1 MKESADRPG
10 LSPAALAGILLVT
23 AIWGFN
29 FIVIKV
35 GVRGVP
41 PLLLAAL
48 RFILSSFPALLF
60 VKKPAVRWSTLA
72 AYGLLLGVGEFGFL
86 FTAIKLGAPA
96 GESSIILQSQ
106 AFFTALL
113 AAVAL
118 KEKIRAHS
126 IAGMALAGIGLVMIM
141 FEGSSGA
148 ASKASLLPMMM
159 VILAAF
165 FWAAANI
172 VAQKMPKTDG
182 LSLVVWSSL
191 FSPLP
196 LLALSFAFERD
207 SILPALKTLSP
218 VSVGALAYLVLLST
232 LFGYGAWNQLIMKHG
247 AKKIAPFSLL
257 VPIFGVASGALVL
270 HERFTATTAAAA
282 VLVLA
287 GLALHAQGGRIFG
300 KRQSN

>member
-1 MKESADRPG
+1 MKETSDRTG

-48 RFILSSFPALLF
+48 RFILSAFPALLF
-60 VKKPAVRWSTLA
+60 VKKPAVRWATLA

-113 AAVAL
+113 AAAAL

-126 IAGMALAGIGLVMIM
+126 IAGMTLAGIGLVMIM
-141 FEGSSGA
+141 LGGSSGSVSA
-148 ASKASLLPMMM
+148 ASLLPVTM

-196 LLALSFAFERD
+196 LLVLSFAFERD
-207 SILPALKTLSP
+207 SILPALKTLAP

-270 HERFTATTAAAA
+270 HERFTAMNAAAA
-282 VLVLA
+282 ALVLA
-287 GLALHAQGGRIFG
+287 GLALHAQGGKIFG
-300 KRQSN
+300 KKRSA